1 VLTFS
6 SSGISLTSIDF
17 TPPCSRQTVLTLSEK
32 IKAAGV
38 VGSGGA
44 GFPTHVKAQSKVEFV
59 IANGA
64 ECEPLLHKDL
74 ELLIN
79 EPRAVVNGLRLMME
93 ATGAKKGILGVKR
106 KYEDRLEGLTSSI
119 KGTQIAL
126 HWLSDFYPTGDE
138 YILVYETTKRLIPPQ
153 GIPLDVG
160 VVVNNVET
168 LRNISFANED
178 TPVTTKYVTVA
189 GAVTKP
195 STFSVPIGISF
206 AEAIAAAGGANVPEF
221 AVFVS
226 GIMMGRLETDMNRP
240 ITKTCAGLVVLP
252 VEHRLIQRKGLSV
265 ESMHRIGK
273 SACDQCSYC
282 TEFCPRYLL
291 GYDVQPHKVMRS
303 LGFTATGEQ
312 VWNQWAQLCC
322 SCGLCTLYA
331 CPEDLYPKEAC
342 DKAKDD
348 LKSAGIRWNGNR
360 EVEVHPIYDGRHVPL
375 KQLMGRLGIAE
386 YDLPA
391 HFQKRAFSPRQV
403 RLPVLQH
410 VGDPAVPIV
419 KKGQKVKKGDIVAE
433 TAANKLGARIHA
445 SIDGAVT
452 TVGQEII
459 IEH

>member
-1 VLTFS
+1 MEKL
-6 SSGISLTSIDF
+6 SLTENL
-17 TPPCSRQTVLTLSEK
+17 R
-32 IKAAGV
+32 AAGV

-74 ELLIN
+74 ELLTR
-79 EPRAVVNGLRLMME
+79 EPEGVIKGLRLMMQS
-93 ATGAKKGILGVKR
+93 TGATKGIIGVKK
-106 KYEDRLEGLTSSI
+106 KYEDRLQGLSSAL
-119 KGTQIAL
+119 KGSDIQV
-126 HWLSDFYPTGDE
+126 HWLGDFYPTGDE

-160 VVVNNVET
+160 VIVNNVET
-168 LRNISFANED
+168 LRNVNLADQNV
-178 TPVTTKYVTVA
+178 PVTSKYVTVA
-189 GAVTKP
+189 GAVKHP
-195 STFSVPIGISF
+195 STFSVPIGLSF
-206 AEAIAAAGGANVPEF
+206 TDAITAAGGASVPEY

-226 GIMMGRLETDMNRP
+226 GIMMGRLETDMSRP

-252 VEHRLIQRKGLSV
+252 ADHRLIQRKSLPA

-342 DKAKDD
+342 DKAKVD
-348 LKSAGIRWNGNR
+348 LKSAGIKWNGNR
-360 EVEVHPIYDGRHVPL
+360 EVEIHPMYDGRHVPL
-375 KQLMGRLGIAE
+375 RQLMGKLGITE
-386 YDLPA
+386 FDVPA
-391 HFQKRAFSPRQV
+391 HFQEMEFRPRQV
-403 RLPVLQH
+403 RLPLLQH
-410 VGDPAVPIV
+410 VGEPALPLV
-419 KKGQKVKKGDIVAE
+419 KKGQKVKKGEVVAE
-433 TAANKLGARIHA
+433 PAANKLGACIHA
-445 SIDGAVT
+445 SIDGTVAA
-452 TVGQEII
+452 VGQEII

>member
-1 VLTFS
+1 MNLA
-6 SSGISLTSIDF
+6 D
-17 TPPCSRQTVLTLSEK
+17 K

-44 GFPTHVKAQSKVEFV
+44 GFPAHIKAQSKVEYV

-74 ELLIN
+74 ELLTR
-79 EPRAVVNGLRLMME
+79 EPDAVIDGMRLMMQS
-93 ATGAKKGILGVKR
+93 TGAKKGILGVKR
-106 KYEDRLEGLTSSI
+106 KYEDRLQNLSNAI
-119 KGTQIAL
+119 KGSGIQL
-126 HWLSDFYPTGDE
+126 HWLGDFYPTGDE

-153 GIPLDVG
+153 GIPLNVG

-168 LRNISFANED
+168 LRNISFAARNI
-178 TPVTTKYVTVA
+178 PVTTKYITVA
-189 GAVTKP
+189 GAVHHP
-195 STFSVPIGISF
+195 STFSVPVGLSF
-206 AEAIAAAGGANVPEF
+206 NDAIQAAGGATIADF

-226 GIMMGRLETDMNRP
+226 GIMMGKLETDMGRP

-252 VEHRLIQRKGLSV
+252 LEHRLIQRKSLPV

-303 LGFTATGEQ
+303 LGFTATGEK
-312 VWNQWAQLCC
+312 VWNQYAQLCC

-342 DKAKDD
+342 DKAKFD
-348 LKSAGIRWNGNR
+348 LKSAGLKWDGNR
-360 EVEVHPIYDGRHVPL
+360 EVELHPIYDGRHVPL
-375 KQLMGRLGIAE
+375 KQLMGKLGVTE
-386 YDLPA
+386 FDVPA
-391 HFQKRAFSPRQV
+391 HFENREFRPKQI
-403 RLPVLQH
+403 RLPLLQH
-410 VGDPAVPIV
+410 VGEAAIPMV
-419 KKGQKVKKGDIVAE
+419 KKGLRVKAGDLVAE
-433 TAANKLGARIHA
+433 PAPNKLGASIHA
-445 SIDGAVT
+445 SIDGTIKELVE
-452 TVGQEII
+452 EIV

>member
-1 VLTFS
+1 M
-6 SSGISLTSIDF
+6 SLAD
-17 TPPCSRQTVLTLSEK
+17 Q

-38 VGSGGA
+38 VGCGGA
-44 GFPTHVKAQSKVEFV
+44 GFPAHVKAQSKVEFV

-74 ELLIN
+74 ELLHN
-79 EPRAVVNGLRLMME
+79 ETEAVVDGLSLMMQ
-93 ATGAKKGILGVKR
+93 ATGAKQGIIGVK
-106 KYEDRLEGLTSSI
+106 KKHEEKLSGLSGALRE
-119 KGTQIAL
+119 KNMEL
-126 HWLSDFYPTGDE
+126 HWLGDFYPTGDE
-138 YILVYETTKRLIPPQ
+138 YILVYEATKRVIPPQ

-168 LRNISFANED
+168 LRNVSLAHRKV
-178 TPVTTKYVTVA
+178 PVTTKYITVA
-189 GAVTKP
+189 GAVKEP
-195 STFSVPIGISF
+195 STFIVPVGTSF
-206 AEAIAAAGGANVPEF
+206 ADAIRAAGGATVPDY

-226 GIMMGRLETDMNRP
+226 GIMMGKLETDMSCP

-252 VEHRLIQRKGLSV
+252 TDHRLIQRKSLPV

-342 DKAKDD
+342 DKAKFD
-348 LKSAGIRWNGNR
+348 LKSARIKWNGNR
-360 EVEVHPIYDGRHVPL
+360 EIEAHPIYDGRHVPL
-375 KQLMGRLGIAE
+375 KQLMGKLGISE
-386 YDLPA
+386 FDVPSHIRKQSL
-391 HFQKRAFSPRQV
+391 SPRLV
-403 RLPVLQH
+403 RLPLQQH
-410 VGDPAVPIV
+410 VGEPAIPVV
-419 KKGQKVKKGDIVAE
+419 KQGQRVNKGDVVAE
-433 TAANKLGARIHA
+433 IAGNKLGARIHA
-445 SIDGAVT
+445 SIDGIVT
-452 TVGQEII
+452 AIEQEII
-459 IEH
+459 IEHK